1 VFDAQSAGWDMV
13 DDPHLAMTG
22 NEHLHLI
29 WTRYSLPSGEGPL
42 ELYYA
47 SSENGGLTWTT
58 PQLVVEAPIVWSQ
71 IAASGEETVQR
82 VWQQENTSGSTLWH
96 EQSVDGGV
104 TWERV
109 APVSVFGETVGKPSL
124 SLDKSG
130 RLLLLL
136 VVRSGIDTFILQ
148 HWVYDG
154 QSWSAEPNM
163 DLQFSPDTEI
173 NSIVSEFSPIG
184 NLDVILFNN
193 DITQDGN
200 EYYQLFFTNQAIDV
214 PEAEAPTIV
223 HITPSQETTSTT
235 LPIIQAAT
243 PSPSPPVS
251 TETPVPFPVEPEN
264 RGISDWIVIAGPVA
278 VGLIVILLIILVMR
292 WIRR

>member
-1 VFDAQSAGWDMV
+1 
-13 DDPHLAMTG
+13 
-22 NEHLHLI
+22 
-29 WTRYSLPSGEGPL
+29 
-42 ELYYA
+42 
-47 SSENGGLTWTT
+47 
-58 PQLVVEAPIVWSQ
+58 LVVEAPIVWSQ

-96 EQSVDGGV
+96 EQSVDDGV

-130 RLLLLL
+130 RLHLLL
-136 VVRSGIDTFILQ
+136 VVRSGVDSFILQ
-148 HWVYDG
+148 NWVYDG

-173 NSIVSEFSPIG
+173 NSIVSEFSQVG
-184 NLDVILFNN
+184 NLDVILLNN

-214 PEAEAPTIV
+214 PEAEATTIV
-223 HITPSQETTSTT
+223 QITPTQETTSTS
-235 LPIIQAAT
+235 LPIFQATT

-251 TETPVPFPVEPEN
+251 TETPVLFPVEPEN
-264 RGISDWIVIAGPVA
+264 RGNSDLIAIGGPVA
-278 VGLIVILLIILVMR
+278 IGLIVILLIIIIVR